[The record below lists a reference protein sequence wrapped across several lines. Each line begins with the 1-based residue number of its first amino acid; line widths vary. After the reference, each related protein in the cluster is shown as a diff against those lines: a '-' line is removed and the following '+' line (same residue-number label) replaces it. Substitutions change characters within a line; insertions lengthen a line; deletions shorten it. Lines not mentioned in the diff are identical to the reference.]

1 MDYIKQ
7 YKLLYKIKKNYG
19 KTSIKLYDMLEK
31 IINDLNISSILDYGC
46 GKSKL
51 LDLIKK
57 NKKIKVYKYDPAI
70 KKYSKLT
77 KNKVNLV
84 ICTDVLQHVP
94 LYDLDRVLKEIKSKG
109 VYVLF
114 YIKCTNHKT
123 KLPNKTYA
131 NCTVYDK
138 KWWLEKLSNY
148 YDDIK
153 EIKIKDLT
161 SVCFIMKGENTMNY
175 DVNIREETFG
185 GTLMDVKT
193 GKRVYITKKELKN
206 ILNNNIFPKD
216 LEYLSKDNL
225 NIKFTKLT
233 KKVENMFSFF
243 DIVYL
248 ELTRACNL
256 KCIHCLNNSG
266 IKQKDELTK
275 EDLLNLIKKFSSLGV
290 QEIRFTGGEP
300 LLFNGIYDLIKFAT
314 EEGICTSLGTN
325 GTLITKDV
333 AKKLKESGL
342 KKVVVSIDGNKKT
355 HDKIRGKKNYQK
367 AMNGLKYLQK
377 NGINVRVNSVI
388 MKSNM
393 EDVIKLAKKMSR
405 KKITI
410 FIRRFISSGRGKE
423 LENNMLNKND
433 YDHVRNK
440 LQKELTKKTYVNGH
454 YLRNDEGVNSR
465 IKLPFV
471 IKGCKA
477 GQRAITVLPNGDV
490 NLCGFLAAQDF
501 PKVGN
506 IKEIDDFLNFWITI
520 NKNDCLLNLRNNL
533 DKYNKLLNVQETY
546 CLAYIANYLKDNK
559 L

>member
-7 YKLLYKIKKNYG
+7 YKLLYKRKKNYG
-19 KTSIKLYDMLEK
+19 KTSIKLYDMLKK
-31 IINDLNISSILDYGC
+31 IINDLNISSVLDYGC

-57 NKKIKVYKYDPAI
+57 NKKIKIYRYDPAI

-109 VYVLF
+109 IYILF

-153 EIKIKDLT
+153 EIKISDLT
-161 SVCFIMKGENTMNY
+161 SVCFIMKGENIMNY
-175 DVNIREETFG
+175 DINIREEVFG

-216 LEYLSKDNL
+216 LQYLNKDNL

-275 EDLLNLIKKFSSLGV
+275 EDLLKLIKNFSSHGV

-325 GTLITKDV
+325 GTLVTKEV

-342 KKVVVSIDGNKKT
+342 KKVVVSIDGNKKI

-367 AMNGLKYLQK
+367 AMNGLKHLQK

-410 FIRRFISSGRGKE
+410 FIRRFISSGRGKH
-423 LENNMLNKND
+423 LENNMLNKKD
-433 YDHVRNK
+433 YDYVRNK

-454 YLRNDEGVNSR
+454 YLRNDEGVNPR

-471 IKGCKA
+471 IRGCKA
-477 GQRAITVLPNGDV
+477 GQRAITILPNGDI

-506 IKEIDDFLNFWITI
+506 IKELDDFLDFWILI
-520 NKNDCLLNLRNNL
+520 NKNDHLLNLRNNL

>member
-7 YKLLYKIKKNYG
+7 YELLYKIKKNYG

-31 IINDLNISSILDYGC
+31 IINDLNILSVLDYGC

-57 NKKIKVYKYDPAI
+57 NKKIKIYRYDPAI

-77 KNKVNLV
+77 KNKTDLV

-109 VYVLF
+109 IYILF

-153 EIKIKDLT
+153 EIKISDLT
-161 SVCFIMKGENTMNY
+161 SVCFIMKGENIMNY
-175 DVNIREETFG
+175 DINIREETFG

-206 ILNNNIFPKD
+206 ILNKNIFPKD
-216 LEYLSKDNL
+216 LEYLKKDNL
-225 NIKFTKLT
+225 NIKFTRLT

-275 EDLLNLIKKFSSLGV
+275 EDLLKLIKNFSSHGV

-300 LLFNGIYDLIKFAT
+300 LLFNGIYDLIRFAT

-325 GTLITKDV
+325 GTLVTKEV

-342 KKVVVSIDGNKKT
+342 KKVFVSIDGNKKT

-367 AMNGLKYLQK
+367 AMHGLKYLQK

-410 FIRRFISSGRGKE
+410 FIRRFISSGRGKH
-423 LENNMLNKND
+423 LENNMLNKKD
-433 YDHVRNK
+433 YDYVRNK

-465 IKLPFV
+465 IKLPFE
-471 IKGCKA
+471 IRGCKA
-477 GQRAITVLPNGDV
+477 GQRAITILPNGDV

-520 NKNDCLLNLRNNL
+520 NKNDYLLNLRNNL

>member
-7 YKLLYKIKKNYG
+7 YELLYKRKKNYG
-19 KTSIKLYDMLEK
+19 KTSIKLYDMLKK
-31 IINDLNISSILDYGC
+31 IINDLNISSVLDYGC

-57 NKKIKVYKYDPAI
+57 NKKIKIYRYDPAI

-77 KNKVNLV
+77 KNKTDLV

-109 VYVLF
+109 IYILF

-123 KLPNKTYA
+123 KLPNGTYA

-148 YDDIK
+148 FYDIK
-153 EIKIKDLT
+153 EIKISDLT
-161 SVCFIMKGENTMNY
+161 SVCFIMKGENIMNY
-175 DVNIREETFG
+175 DINIREETFG

-206 ILNNNIFPKD
+206 ILNKNIFPKD
-216 LEYLSKDNL
+216 LEYLKKDNL

-233 KKVENMFSFF
+233 KKIGNMFSFF

-275 EDLLNLIKKFSSLGV
+275 DELLKLIKKLSSLGV

-300 LLFNGIYDLIKFAT
+300 LLFNGIYDLIRFAT

-325 GTLITKDV
+325 GTLVTKEV

-367 AMNGLKYLQK
+367 AMNGLKYLKQ
-377 NGINVRVNSVI
+377 NDINVRVNSVI
-388 MKSNM
+388 MESNM
-393 EDVIKLAKKMSR
+393 DDVIKLAKKMSR

-423 LENNMLNKND
+423 LENNMLNKKD
-433 YDHVRNK
+433 YDYVRNK

-454 YLRNDEGVNSR
+454 YLRNDEGVNPR

-471 IKGCKA
+471 IRGCKA
-477 GQRAITVLPNGDV
+477 GQRAITILPNGDI

-506 IKEIDDFLNFWITI
+506 IKEIDDFLDFWILI
-520 NKNDCLLNLRNNL
+520 NKNDHLLNLRNNL

>member
-7 YKLLYKIKKNYG
+7 YELLYKIKKNYG

-31 IINDLNISSILDYGC
+31 IINDLNILSVLDYGC

-57 NKKIKVYKYDPAI
+57 NKKIKIYRYDPAI
-70 KKYSKLT
+70 KKYSTLT
-77 KNKVNLV
+77 KNKTDLV

-109 VYVLF
+109 IYILF

-153 EIKIKDLT
+153 EIKISDLT
-161 SVCFIMKGENTMNY
+161 SVCFIMKGENIMNY
-175 DVNIREETFG
+175 DINIREEVFG

-216 LEYLSKDNL
+216 LEYLKKDNL
-225 NIKFTKLT
+225 NIKFTRLT

-243 DIVYL
+243 DIFYL

-275 EDLLNLIKKFSSLGV
+275 EDLLKLIKNFSSHGV

-300 LLFNGIYDLIKFAT
+300 LLFNGIYDLIRFAT

-325 GTLITKDV
+325 GTLVTKEV

-367 AMNGLKYLQK
+367 AMKGLKYLQK

-423 LENNMLNKND
+423 LEDNMLNKND
-433 YDHVRNK
+433 YDYVRNK

-465 IKLPFV
+465 IKLPFE
-471 IKGCKA
+471 IRGCKA
-477 GQRAITVLPNGDV
+477 GQRAITILPNGDV
-490 NLCGFLAAQDF
+490 NLCGFLATQDF

-520 NKNDCLLNLRNNL
+520 NKNDYLLNLRNNL

>member
-1 MDYIKQ
+1 M
-7 YKLLYKIKKNYG
+7 
-19 KTSIKLYDMLEK
+19 
-31 IINDLNISSILDYGC
+31 ILDYGC

-57 NKKIKVYKYDPAI
+57 NSKIKIFKYDPAI

-77 KNKVNLV
+77 KNKTDLV

-109 VYVLF
+109 IYILF

-123 KLPNKTYA
+123 KLPNGTYA

-153 EIKIKDLT
+153 EIKISDLT
-161 SVCFIMKGENTMNY
+161 SVCFIMKGENIMNY
-175 DVNIREETFG
+175 DINIREETFG

-206 ILNNNIFPKD
+206 ILNKNIFPKD
-216 LEYLSKDNL
+216 LEYLKKDNL
-225 NIKFTKLT
+225 NIKFTRLT

-275 EDLLNLIKKFSSLGV
+275 DELLKLIKKLSSLGV

-325 GTLITKDV
+325 GTLITKEV

-367 AMNGLKYLQK
+367 AMNGLKYLKQ
-377 NGINVRVNSVI
+377 NDINVRVNSVI
-388 MKSNM
+388 MESNM
-393 EDVIKLAKKMSR
+393 DDVIKLAKKMSR

-433 YDHVRNK
+433 YDYVRNK
-440 LQKELTKKTYVNGH
+440 LQKELAKKTYVNGH
-454 YLRNDEGVNSR
+454 YLRNDEGVNPR

-471 IKGCKA
+471 IRGCKA
-477 GQRAITVLPNGDV
+477 GQRAITILPNGDI

-506 IKEIDDFLNFWITI
+506 IKEIDDFLNFWILI
-520 NKNDCLLNLRNNL
+520 NKNDHLLNLRNNL

>member
-7 YKLLYKIKKNYG
+7 YKLLYKRKKNYG
-19 KTSIKLYDMLEK
+19 KTSIKLYDMLKK
-31 IINDLNISSILDYGC
+31 IINDLNISSVLDYGC

-57 NKKIKVYKYDPAI
+57 NKKIKIYRYDPAI

-109 VYVLF
+109 IYILF

-153 EIKIKDLT
+153 EIKISDLT
-161 SVCFIMKGENTMNY
+161 SVCFIMKGENIMNY
-175 DVNIREETFG
+175 DINIREEVFG

-216 LEYLSKDNL
+216 LQYLNKDNL

-275 EDLLNLIKKFSSLGV
+275 EDLLKLIKNFSSHGV

-300 LLFNGIYDLIKFAT
+300 LLFNGIYDLIRFAT

-325 GTLITKDV
+325 GTLVTKEV

-367 AMNGLKYLQK
+367 AMHGLKYLQK

-423 LENNMLNKND
+423 LEDNMLNKND
-433 YDHVRNK
+433 YDYVRNK

-454 YLRNDEGVNSR
+454 YLRNNEGVNSR
-465 IKLPFV
+465 IKLPFE
-471 IKGCKA
+471 IRGCKA
-477 GQRAITVLPNGDV
+477 GQRAITILPNGDV

-520 NKNDCLLNLRNNL
+520 NKNDYLLNLRNNL

>member
-7 YKLLYKIKKNYG
+7 YKLLYKRKKNYG
-19 KTSIKLYDMLEK
+19 KTSIKLYDMLKK
-31 IINDLNISSILDYGC
+31 IINDLNILSVLDYGC

-57 NKKIKVYKYDPAI
+57 NSKIKIFKYDPAI

-77 KNKVNLV
+77 KNKTDLV

-109 VYVLF
+109 IYILF

-153 EIKIKDLT
+153 EIKISDLT
-161 SVCFIMKGENTMNY
+161 SVCFIMKGENIMNY
-175 DVNIREETFG
+175 DINIREEVFG

-206 ILNNNIFPKD
+206 ILNNNIFPKA
-216 LEYLSKDNL
+216 LQYLNKDNL

-233 KKVENMFSFF
+233 KKIGNMFSFF

-275 EDLLNLIKKFSSLGV
+275 EDLLKLIKNFSSLGV

-325 GTLITKDV
+325 GTLITKEV

-367 AMNGLKYLQK
+367 AMNGLKYLKQ
-377 NGINVRVNSVI
+377 NDINVRVNSVI

-393 EDVIKLAKKMSR
+393 DDVIKLAKKMSR

-423 LENNMLNKND
+423 LENNMLNKKD
-433 YDHVRNK
+433 YDYVRNK

-454 YLRNDEGVNSR
+454 YLRNDEGVNPR

-471 IKGCKA
+471 IRGCKA
-477 GQRAITVLPNGDV
+477 GQRAITILPNGDI

-506 IKEIDDFLNFWITI
+506 IKELDDFLDFWILI
-520 NKNDCLLNLRNNL
+520 NKNDHLLNLRNNL

>member
-7 YKLLYKIKKNYG
+7 YELLYKIKKNYG
-19 KTSIKLYDMLEK
+19 KTSIKLYDMLKK
-31 IINDLNISSILDYGC
+31 IINDLNISSVLDYGC

-57 NKKIKVYKYDPAI
+57 NSKIKIFKYDSAI
-70 KKYSKLT
+70 KKYSTLT
-77 KNKVNLV
+77 KNKTDLV

-109 VYVLF
+109 IYILF

-123 KLPNKTYA
+123 KLPNGTYA

-138 KWWLEKLSNY
+138 KWWLEKLSTYFYN
-148 YDDIK
+148 IK
-153 EIKIKDLT
+153 EIKISDLT
-161 SVCFIMKGENTMNY
+161 SVCFIMKGENIMNY
-175 DVNIREETFG
+175 DVNIREEVFG

-206 ILNNNIFPKD
+206 ILNKNIFPKD
-216 LEYLSKDNL
+216 LQYLKKDNL
-225 NIKFTKLT
+225 NIKFTRLT

-275 EDLLNLIKKFSSLGV
+275 DELLKLIKKLSSLGV

-325 GTLITKDV
+325 GTLITKEV

-367 AMNGLKYLQK
+367 AMHGLKYLQK

-393 EDVIKLAKKMSR
+393 DDVIKLAKKMSR

-423 LENNMLNKND
+423 LENNMLNKKD
-433 YDHVRNK
+433 YNYVRNK

-465 IKLPFV
+465 IKLPFE
-471 IKGCKA
+471 IRGCKA
-477 GQRAITVLPNGDV
+477 GQRAITILPNGDI

-506 IKEIDDFLNFWITI
+506 IKELDDFLDFWILI
-520 NKNDCLLNLRNNL
+520 NKNDHLLNLRNNL

>member
-7 YKLLYKIKKNYG
+7 YKLLYKRKKNYG
-19 KTSIKLYDMLEK
+19 KTSIKLYDMLKK
-31 IINDLNISSILDYGC
+31 IINDLNISSVLDYGC

-57 NKKIKVYKYDPAI
+57 NKKIKIYRYDPAI

-109 VYVLF
+109 IYILF

-153 EIKIKDLT
+153 EIKISDLT
-161 SVCFIMKGENTMNY
+161 SVCFIMKGENIMNY
-175 DVNIREETFG
+175 DINIREEVFG

-216 LEYLSKDNL
+216 LQYLNKDNL

-275 EDLLNLIKKFSSLGV
+275 EDLLKLIKNFSSHGV

-300 LLFNGIYDLIKFAT
+300 LLFNGIYDLIRFAT

-325 GTLITKDV
+325 GTLVTKEV

-367 AMNGLKYLQK
+367 AMHGLKYLQK

-410 FIRRFISSGRGKE
+410 FIRRFISSGRGKH
-423 LENNMLNKND
+423 LENNMLNKKD
-433 YDHVRNK
+433 YDYVRNK

-465 IKLPFV
+465 IKLPFE
-471 IKGCKA
+471 IRGCKA
-477 GQRAITVLPNGDV
+477 GQRAITILPNGDV

-506 IKEIDDFLNFWITI
+506 IKEIDDFLNFWILI
-520 NKNDCLLNLRNNL
+520 NKNDHLLNLRNNL

>member
-7 YKLLYKIKKNYG
+7 YKLLYKRKKNYG
-19 KTSIKLYDMLEK
+19 KTSIKLYDMLKK
-31 IINDLNISSILDYGC
+31 IINDLNISSVLDYGC

-57 NKKIKVYKYDPAI
+57 NSKIKIFKYDPAI

-77 KNKVNLV
+77 KNKTDLV

-109 VYVLF
+109 IYILF

-123 KLPNKTYA
+123 KLPNGTYA

-153 EIKIKDLT
+153 EIKISDLT
-161 SVCFIMKGENTMNY
+161 SVCFIMKGENIMNY
-175 DVNIREETFG
+175 DINIREEVFG

-216 LEYLSKDNL
+216 LQYLNKDNL

-233 KKVENMFSFF
+233 KKIGNMFSFF

-275 EDLLNLIKKFSSLGV
+275 EGLLKLIKNFSSHGV

-325 GTLITKDV
+325 GTLVTKEV

-355 HDKIRGKKNYQK
+355 HDKIRGRKNYQK
-367 AMNGLKYLQK
+367 AMHGLKYLQK
-377 NGINVRVNSVI
+377 NGINVRINSVI

-410 FIRRFISSGRGKE
+410 FIRRFISSGRGKH
-423 LENNMLNKND
+423 LENNMLNKKD
-433 YDHVRNK
+433 YDYVRNK

-454 YLRNDEGVNSR
+454 YLRNDEGVNPR

-471 IKGCKA
+471 IRGCKA
-477 GQRAITVLPNGDV
+477 GQRAITILPNGDI

-520 NKNDCLLNLRNNL
+520 NKNDYLLNLRNNL

>member
-7 YKLLYKIKKNYG
+7 YELLYKIKKNYG
-19 KTSIKLYDMLEK
+19 KTSIKLYDMLKK
-31 IINDLNISSILDYGC
+31 IINDLNISSVLDYGC

-57 NKKIKVYKYDPAI
+57 NSKIKIFKYDPAI
-70 KKYSKLT
+70 KKYSTLT
-77 KNKVNLV
+77 KNKTDLV

-109 VYVLF
+109 IYILF

-123 KLPNKTYA
+123 KLPNGTYA

-138 KWWLEKLSNY
+138 KWWLEKLSTYFYN
-148 YDDIK
+148 IK
-153 EIKIKDLT
+153 EIKISDLT
-161 SVCFIMKGENTMNY
+161 SVCFIMKGENIMNY
-175 DVNIREETFG
+175 DVNIREEVFG

-206 ILNNNIFPKD
+206 ILNKNIFPKD
-216 LEYLSKDNL
+216 LQYLKKDNL
-225 NIKFTKLT
+225 NIKFTRLT

-275 EDLLNLIKKFSSLGV
+275 DELLKLIKKLSSLGV

-325 GTLITKDV
+325 GTLITKEV

-355 HDKIRGKKNYQK
+355 HDKIRGRKNYQK
-367 AMNGLKYLQK
+367 AMNGLKYLKQ
-377 NGINVRVNSVI
+377 NDINVRVNSVI

-393 EDVIKLAKKMSR
+393 DDVIKLAKKMSR

-423 LENNMLNKND
+423 LENNMLNKKD
-433 YDHVRNK
+433 YDYVRNK

-465 IKLPFV
+465 IKLPFE
-471 IKGCKA
+471 IRGCKA
-477 GQRAITVLPNGDV
+477 GQRAITILPNGDI

-506 IKEIDDFLNFWITI
+506 IKELDDFLDFWILI
-520 NKNDCLLNLRNNL
+520 NKNDHLLNLRNNL

>member
-7 YKLLYKIKKNYG
+7 YELLYKIKKNYG
-19 KTSIKLYDMLEK
+19 KTSIKLYDMLKK
-31 IINDLNISSILDYGC
+31 IINDLNISSVLDYGC

-57 NKKIKVYKYDPAI
+57 NSKIKIFKYDPAI
-70 KKYSKLT
+70 KKYSTLT
-77 KNKVNLV
+77 KNKTDLV

-109 VYVLF
+109 IYILF

-123 KLPNKTYA
+123 KLPNGTYA

-153 EIKIKDLT
+153 EIKISDLT
-161 SVCFIMKGENTMNY
+161 SVCFIMKGENIMNY
-175 DVNIREETFG
+175 DINIREETFG

-206 ILNNNIFPKD
+206 ILNKNIFPKD
-216 LEYLSKDNL
+216 LEYLKKDNL
-225 NIKFTKLT
+225 NIKFTRLT
-233 KKVENMFSFF
+233 KKIGNMFSFF

-275 EDLLNLIKKFSSLGV
+275 DELLKLIKKLSSLGV

-300 LLFNGIYDLIKFAT
+300 LLFNGIYDLIRFAT

-325 GTLITKDV
+325 GTLVTKEV

-367 AMNGLKYLQK
+367 AMNGLKYLKQ
-377 NGINVRVNSVI
+377 NDINVRVNSVI
-388 MKSNM
+388 MESNM
-393 EDVIKLAKKMSR
+393 DDVIKLAKKMSR

-423 LENNMLNKND
+423 LENNMLNKKD
-433 YDHVRNK
+433 YDYVRNK

-454 YLRNDEGVNSR
+454 YLRNDEGVNPR

-471 IKGCKA
+471 IRGCKA
-477 GQRAITVLPNGDV
+477 GQRAITILPNGDV

-506 IKEIDDFLNFWITI
+506 IKEIDDFLNFWILI
-520 NKNDCLLNLRNNL
+520 NKNDHLLNLRNNL

>member
-7 YKLLYKIKKNYG
+7 YKLLYKRKKNYG

-31 IINDLNISSILDYGC
+31 IINDLNILSVLDYGC

-57 NKKIKVYKYDPAI
+57 NSKIKIFKYDPAI

-77 KNKVNLV
+77 KNKTDLV

-109 VYVLF
+109 IYILF

-123 KLPNKTYA
+123 KLPNGTYA

-153 EIKIKDLT
+153 EIKISDLT
-161 SVCFIMKGENTMNY
+161 SVCFIMKGENIMNY
-175 DVNIREETFG
+175 DINIREEVFG

-206 ILNNNIFPKD
+206 ILNKNIFPKD
-216 LEYLSKDNL
+216 LEYLKKDNL
-225 NIKFTKLT
+225 NIKFTRLT
-233 KKVENMFSFF
+233 KKIGNMFSFF

-275 EDLLNLIKKFSSLGV
+275 DELLKLIKKLSSLGV

-325 GTLITKDV
+325 GTLITKEV

-367 AMNGLKYLQK
+367 AMQGLKYLQK

-393 EDVIKLAKKMSR
+393 DDVIKLAKKMSR

-423 LENNMLNKND
+423 LENNMLNKKD
-433 YDHVRNK
+433 YDYVRNK

-454 YLRNDEGVNSR
+454 YLRNDEGVNPR

-471 IKGCKA
+471 IRGCKA
-477 GQRAITVLPNGDV
+477 GQRAITILPNGDI

-506 IKEIDDFLNFWITI
+506 IKELDDFLDFWILV
-520 NKNDCLLNLRNNL
+520 NKNDHLLNLRNNL

>member
-7 YKLLYKIKKNYG
+7 YELLYKIKKNYG

-31 IINDLNISSILDYGC
+31 IINDLNILSVLDYGC

-57 NKKIKVYKYDPAI
+57 NKKIKIYRYDPAI

-77 KNKVNLV
+77 KNKTDLV

-109 VYVLF
+109 IYILF

-153 EIKIKDLT
+153 EIKISDLT
-161 SVCFIMKGENTMNY
+161 SVCFIMKGENIMNY
-175 DVNIREETFG
+175 DINIREEVFG

-206 ILNNNIFPKD
+206 ILNKNIFPKD
-216 LEYLSKDNL
+216 LEYLKKDNL
-225 NIKFTKLT
+225 NIKFTRLT

-275 EDLLNLIKKFSSLGV
+275 EDLLKLIKNFSSHGV

-325 GTLITKDV
+325 GTLVTKEV

-410 FIRRFISSGRGKE
+410 FIRRFISSGRGKH
-423 LENNMLNKND
+423 LENNMLNKKD
-433 YDHVRNK
+433 YDYVRNK

-465 IKLPFV
+465 IKLPFE
-471 IKGCKA
+471 IRGCKA
-477 GQRAITVLPNGDV
+477 GQRAITILPNGDV
-490 NLCGFLAAQDF
+490 NLCGFLATQDF

-520 NKNDCLLNLRNNL
+520 NKNDYLLNLRNNL

>member
-7 YKLLYKIKKNYG
+7 YELLYKIKKNYG

-31 IINDLNISSILDYGC
+31 IINHLNILSVLDYGC

-57 NKKIKVYKYDPAI
+57 NKKIKIYRYDPAI

-77 KNKVNLV
+77 KNKTDLV

-109 VYVLF
+109 IYILF

-153 EIKIKDLT
+153 EIKISDLT
-161 SVCFIMKGENTMNY
+161 SVCFIMKGENIMNY
-175 DVNIREETFG
+175 DINIREEVFG

-216 LEYLSKDNL
+216 LQYLNKDNL

-233 KKVENMFSFF
+233 KKIGNMFSFF

-275 EDLLNLIKKFSSLGV
+275 EDLLKLIKNFSSHGV

-300 LLFNGIYDLIKFAT
+300 LLFNGIYDLIRFAT

-325 GTLITKDV
+325 GTLVTKEV

-355 HDKIRGKKNYQK
+355 HDKIRGRKNYQK
-367 AMNGLKYLQK
+367 AMHGLKYLQK

-423 LENNMLNKND
+423 LENNMLNKKD
-433 YDHVRNK
+433 YDYVRNK

-465 IKLPFV
+465 IKLPFE
-471 IKGCKA
+471 IRGCKA
-477 GQRAITVLPNGDV
+477 GQRAITILPNGDV

-506 IKEIDDFLNFWITI
+506 IKEIDDFLNFWILI
-520 NKNDCLLNLRNNL
+520 NKNDHLLNLRNNL

>member
-7 YKLLYKIKKNYG
+7 YELLYKIKKNYG

-31 IINDLNISSILDYGC
+31 IINDLNILSVLDYGC

-57 NKKIKVYKYDPAI
+57 NKKIKIYRYDPAI

-77 KNKVNLV
+77 KNKTDLV

-109 VYVLF
+109 IYILF

-153 EIKIKDLT
+153 EIKISDLT
-161 SVCFIMKGENTMNY
+161 SVCFIMKGENIMNY
-175 DVNIREETFG
+175 DINIREEVFG

-216 LEYLSKDNL
+216 LQYLNKDNL

-233 KKVENMFSFF
+233 KKIGNMFSFF
-243 DIVYL
+243 DVVYL

-275 EDLLNLIKKFSSLGV
+275 EDLLKLIKNFSSLGV

-325 GTLITKDV
+325 GTLITKEV

-367 AMNGLKYLQK
+367 AMNGLKYLKQ
-377 NGINVRVNSVI
+377 NDINVRVNSVI

-393 EDVIKLAKKMSR
+393 DDVIKLAKKMSR

-423 LENNMLNKND
+423 LENNMLNKKD
-433 YDHVRNK
+433 YDYVRNK

-465 IKLPFV
+465 IKLPFE
-471 IKGCKA
+471 IRGCKA
-477 GQRAITVLPNGDV
+477 GQRAITILPNGDI

-506 IKEIDDFLNFWITI
+506 IKEIDDFLNFWILI
-520 NKNDCLLNLRNNL
+520 NKNDHLLNLRNNL

>member
-7 YKLLYKIKKNYG
+7 YELLYKIKKNYG

-31 IINDLNISSILDYGC
+31 IINDLNILSVLDYGC

-57 NKKIKVYKYDPAI
+57 NKKIKIYRYDPAI

-77 KNKVNLV
+77 KNKTDLV

-109 VYVLF
+109 IYILF

-153 EIKIKDLT
+153 EIKISDLT
-161 SVCFIMKGENTMNY
+161 SVCFIMKGENIMNY
-175 DVNIREETFG
+175 DINIREEVFG

-216 LEYLSKDNL
+216 LQYLNKDNL

-275 EDLLNLIKKFSSLGV
+275 EDLLKLIKNFSSHGV

-325 GTLITKDV
+325 GTLVTKEV

-342 KKVVVSIDGNKKT
+342 KKVVVSIDGNKKI
-355 HDKIRGKKNYQK
+355 HDKIRGRKNYQK
-367 AMNGLKYLQK
+367 AMHGLKYLQK

-393 EDVIKLAKKMSR
+393 EDVIKLAKKISR

-410 FIRRFISSGRGKE
+410 FIRRFISSGRGKH
-423 LENNMLNKND
+423 LENNMLNKKD
-433 YDHVRNK
+433 YDYVRNK

-465 IKLPFV
+465 IKLPFE
-471 IKGCKA
+471 IRECKA
-477 GQRAITVLPNGDV
+477 GQRAITILPNGDV

-520 NKNDCLLNLRNNL
+520 NKKDYLLNLRNNL

>member
-7 YKLLYKIKKNYG
+7 YKLLYKRKKNYG
-19 KTSIKLYDMLEK
+19 KTSIKLYDMLKK
-31 IINDLNISSILDYGC
+31 IINDLNISSVLDYGC

-57 NKKIKVYKYDPAI
+57 NKKIKIYRYDPAI

-109 VYVLF
+109 IYILF

-153 EIKIKDLT
+153 EIKISDLT
-161 SVCFIMKGENTMNY
+161 SVCFIMKGENIMNY
-175 DVNIREETFG
+175 DVNIREEVFG

-216 LEYLSKDNL
+216 LEYLKKDNL
-225 NIKFTKLT
+225 NIKFTRLT

-275 EDLLNLIKKFSSLGV
+275 EDLLKLIKNFSSHGV

-300 LLFNGIYDLIKFAT
+300 LLFNGIYDLIRFAT

-325 GTLITKDV
+325 GTLITKEV

-367 AMNGLKYLQK
+367 AMNGLKYLKQ
-377 NGINVRVNSVI
+377 NDINVRVNSVI

-393 EDVIKLAKKMSR
+393 DDVIKLAKKMSR

-410 FIRRFISSGRGKE
+410 FIRRFISSGRGKH
-423 LENNMLNKND
+423 LEDNMLNKND
-433 YDHVRNK
+433 YDYVRNK

-465 IKLPFV
+465 IKLPFE
-471 IKGCKA
+471 IRGCKA
-477 GQRAITVLPNGDV
+477 GQRAITILPNGDI

-520 NKNDCLLNLRNNL
+520 NKNDYLLNLRNNL

>member
-7 YKLLYKIKKNYG
+7 YELLYKIKKNYG
-19 KTSIKLYDMLEK
+19 KTSIKLYDMLKK
-31 IINDLNISSILDYGC
+31 IINDLNISSVLDYGC

-57 NKKIKVYKYDPAI
+57 NSKIKIFKYDPAI
-70 KKYSKLT
+70 KKYSTLT
-77 KNKVNLV
+77 KNKTDLV

-109 VYVLF
+109 IYILF

-123 KLPNKTYA
+123 KLPNGTYA

-138 KWWLEKLSNY
+138 KWWLEKLSTYFYN
-148 YDDIK
+148 IK
-153 EIKIKDLT
+153 EIKISDLT
-161 SVCFIMKGENTMNY
+161 SVCFIMKGENIMNY
-175 DVNIREETFG
+175 DINIREEVFG

-206 ILNNNIFPKD
+206 ILNKNIFPKD
-216 LEYLSKDNL
+216 LQYLKKDNL
-225 NIKFTKLT
+225 NIKFTRLT

-275 EDLLNLIKKFSSLGV
+275 DELLKLIKKLSSLGV

-325 GTLITKDV
+325 GTLITKEV

-367 AMNGLKYLQK
+367 AMHGLKYLQK

-393 EDVIKLAKKMSR
+393 DDVIKLAKKMSR

-423 LENNMLNKND
+423 LENNMLNKKD
-433 YDHVRNK
+433 YDYVRNK

-465 IKLPFV
+465 IKLPFE
-471 IKGCKA
+471 IRGCKA
-477 GQRAITVLPNGDV
+477 GQRAITILPNGDI

-506 IKEIDDFLNFWITI
+506 IKELDDFLDFWILI
-520 NKNDCLLNLRNNL
+520 NKNDHLLNLRNNL

>member
-7 YKLLYKIKKNYG
+7 YELLYKIKKNYG
-19 KTSIKLYDMLEK
+19 KTSIKLYDMLKK
-31 IINDLNISSILDYGC
+31 IINDLNISSVLDYGC

-57 NKKIKVYKYDPAI
+57 NSKIKIFKYDPAI
-70 KKYSKLT
+70 KKYSTLT
-77 KNKVNLV
+77 KNKTDLV

-109 VYVLF
+109 IYILF

-123 KLPNKTYA
+123 KLPNGTYA

-138 KWWLEKLSNY
+138 KWWLEKLSTYFYN
-148 YDDIK
+148 IK
-153 EIKIKDLT
+153 EIKISDLT
-161 SVCFIMKGENTMNY
+161 SVCFIMKGENIMNY
-175 DVNIREETFG
+175 DVNIREEVFG

-206 ILNNNIFPKD
+206 ILNKNIFPKD
-216 LEYLSKDNL
+216 LQYLKKDNL
-225 NIKFTKLT
+225 NIKFTRLT

-275 EDLLNLIKKFSSLGV
+275 DELLKLIKKLSSLGV

-325 GTLITKDV
+325 GTLITKEV

-367 AMNGLKYLQK
+367 AMHGLKYLQK

-393 EDVIKLAKKMSR
+393 DDVIKLAKKMSR

-423 LENNMLNKND
+423 LENNMLNKKD
-433 YDHVRNK
+433 YNYVRNK

-465 IKLPFV
+465 IKLPFE
-471 IKGCKA
+471 IRGCKA
-477 GQRAITVLPNGDV
+477 GQRAITILPNGDI

-506 IKEIDDFLNFWITI
+506 IKELDDFLDFWILI
-520 NKNDCLLNLRNNL
+520 NKNDHLLNLRNNL

>member
-7 YKLLYKIKKNYG
+7 YELLYKIKKNYG

-31 IINDLNISSILDYGC
+31 IINDLNILSVLDYGC

-57 NKKIKVYKYDPAI
+57 NKKIKIYRYDPAI

-77 KNKVNLV
+77 KNKTDLV

-109 VYVLF
+109 IYILF

-153 EIKIKDLT
+153 EIKISDLT
-161 SVCFIMKGENTMNY
+161 SVCFIMKGENIMNY
-175 DVNIREETFG
+175 DINIREEVFG

-216 LEYLSKDNL
+216 LQYLNKDNL

-233 KKVENMFSFF
+233 KKIGNMFSFF
-243 DIVYL
+243 DVVYL

-275 EDLLNLIKKFSSLGV
+275 EDLLKLIKNFSSLGV

-300 LLFNGIYDLIKFAT
+300 LLFNGIYDLIRFAT

-325 GTLITKDV
+325 GTLVTKEV

-355 HDKIRGKKNYQK
+355 HDKIRGRKNYQK
-367 AMNGLKYLQK
+367 AMHGLKYLQK

-410 FIRRFISSGRGKE
+410 FIRRFISSGRGKH
-423 LENNMLNKND
+423 LENNMLNKKD
-433 YDHVRNK
+433 YDYVRNK

-465 IKLPFV
+465 IKLPFE
-471 IKGCKA
+471 IRGCKA
-477 GQRAITVLPNGDV
+477 GQRAITILPNGDI

-506 IKEIDDFLNFWITI
+506 IKELDDFLNFWITI
-520 NKNDCLLNLRNNL
+520 NKNDYLLNLRNNL

>member
-7 YKLLYKIKKNYG
+7 YKLLYKRKKNYG

-31 IINDLNISSILDYGC
+31 IINDLNILSVLDYGC

-57 NKKIKVYKYDPAI
+57 NKKIKIYRYDPAI

-77 KNKVNLV
+77 KNKTDLV

-109 VYVLF
+109 IYILF

-123 KLPNKTYA
+123 KLPNGTYA

-153 EIKIKDLT
+153 EIKISDLT
-161 SVCFIMKGENTMNY
+161 SVCFIMKGENIMNY
-175 DVNIREETFG
+175 DINIREEVFG

-206 ILNNNIFPKD
+206 ILNKNIFPKD
-216 LEYLSKDNL
+216 LEYLKKDNL
-225 NIKFTKLT
+225 NIKFTRLT

-275 EDLLNLIKKFSSLGV
+275 EDLLKLIKKLSSLGV

-300 LLFNGIYDLIKFAT
+300 LLFNGIYDLIRFAT

-325 GTLITKDV
+325 GTLVTKEV

-367 AMNGLKYLQK
+367 AMNGLKYLKQ
-377 NGINVRVNSVI
+377 NDINVRVNSVI
-388 MKSNM
+388 MESNM
-393 EDVIKLAKKMSR
+393 DDVIKLAKKMSR

-423 LENNMLNKND
+423 LENNMLNKKD
-433 YDHVRNK
+433 YDYVRNK

-465 IKLPFV
+465 IKLPFE
-471 IKGCKA
+471 IRGCKA
-477 GQRAITVLPNGDV
+477 GQRAITILPNGDI

-506 IKEIDDFLNFWITI
+506 IKELDDFLDFWILI
-520 NKNDCLLNLRNNL
+520 NKNDHLLNLRNNL

>member
-7 YKLLYKIKKNYG
+7 YELLYKIKKNYG

-31 IINDLNISSILDYGC
+31 IINDLNILSVLDYGC

-57 NKKIKVYKYDPAI
+57 NKKIKIYRCDPAI

-77 KNKVNLV
+77 KNKTDLV

-109 VYVLF
+109 IYILF

-153 EIKIKDLT
+153 EIKISDLT
-161 SVCFIMKGENTMNY
+161 SVCFIMKGENIMNY
-175 DVNIREETFG
+175 DINIREEVFG

-206 ILNNNIFPKD
+206 ILNKNIFPKD
-216 LEYLSKDNL
+216 LQYLNKDNL

-275 EDLLNLIKKFSSLGV
+275 EDLLKLIKNFSSHGV

-300 LLFNGIYDLIKFAT
+300 LLFNGIYDLIRFAT

-325 GTLITKDV
+325 GTLVTKEV

-355 HDKIRGKKNYQK
+355 HDKIRGRKNYQK
-367 AMNGLKYLQK
+367 AMHGLKYLQK

-410 FIRRFISSGRGKE
+410 FIRRFISSGRGKH
-423 LENNMLNKND
+423 LENNMLNKKD
-433 YDHVRNK
+433 YAYVRNK

-465 IKLPFV
+465 IKLPFE
-471 IKGCKA
+471 IRGCKA
-477 GQRAITVLPNGDV
+477 GQRAITILPNGDV

-520 NKNDCLLNLRNNL
+520 NKNDYLLNLRNNL

>member
-7 YKLLYKIKKNYG
+7 YKLLYKRKKNYG
-19 KTSIKLYDMLEK
+19 KTSIKLYDMLKK
-31 IINDLNISSILDYGC
+31 IINDLNISSVLDYGC

-57 NKKIKVYKYDPAI
+57 NKKIKIYRYDPAI

-109 VYVLF
+109 IYILF

-153 EIKIKDLT
+153 EIKISDLT
-161 SVCFIMKGENTMNY
+161 SVCFIMKGENIMNY
-175 DVNIREETFG
+175 DINIREEVFG

-216 LEYLSKDNL
+216 LQYLNKDNL

-275 EDLLNLIKKFSSLGV
+275 EDLLKLIKNFSSHGV

-300 LLFNGIYDLIKFAT
+300 LLFNGIYDLIRFAT

-325 GTLITKDV
+325 GTLVTKEV

-367 AMNGLKYLQK
+367 AMHGLKYLQK

-410 FIRRFISSGRGKE
+410 FIRRFISSGRGKH
-423 LENNMLNKND
+423 LENNMLNKKD
-433 YDHVRNK
+433 YDYVRNK

-465 IKLPFV
+465 IKLPFE
-471 IKGCKA
+471 IRGCKA
-477 GQRAITVLPNGDV
+477 GQRAITILPNGDV

-520 NKNDCLLNLRNNL
+520 NKNDYLLNLRNNL

>member
-7 YKLLYKIKKNYG
+7 YELLYKIKKNYG
-19 KTSIKLYDMLEK
+19 KTSIKLYDMLKK
-31 IINDLNISSILDYGC
+31 IINDLNISSVLDYGC

-57 NKKIKVYKYDPAI
+57 NSKIKIFKYDPAI
-70 KKYSKLT
+70 KKYSTLT
-77 KNKVNLV
+77 KNKTNLV

-109 VYVLF
+109 IYILF

-123 KLPNKTYA
+123 KLPNGTYA

-138 KWWLEKLSNY
+138 KWWLEKLSTYFYN
-148 YDDIK
+148 IK
-153 EIKIKDLT
+153 EIKISDLT
-161 SVCFIMKGENTMNY
+161 SVCFIMKGENIMNY
-175 DVNIREETFG
+175 DVNIREEVFG

-206 ILNNNIFPKD
+206 ILNKNIFPKD
-216 LEYLSKDNL
+216 LQYLKKDNL
-225 NIKFTKLT
+225 NIKFTRLT

-275 EDLLNLIKKFSSLGV
+275 DELLKLIKKLSSLGV

-325 GTLITKDV
+325 GTLITKEV
-333 AKKLKESGL
+333 AKELKESGL

-367 AMNGLKYLQK
+367 AMHGLKYLQK

-393 EDVIKLAKKMSR
+393 DDVIKLAKKMSR

-423 LENNMLNKND
+423 LENNMLNKKD
-433 YDHVRNK
+433 YNYVRNK

-465 IKLPFV
+465 IKLPFE
-471 IKGCKA
+471 IRGCKA
-477 GQRAITVLPNGDV
+477 GQRAITILPNGDI

-506 IKEIDDFLNFWITI
+506 IKELDDFLDFWILI
-520 NKNDCLLNLRNNL
+520 NKNDHLLNLRNNL

>member
-7 YKLLYKIKKNYG
+7 YKLLYKRKKNYG

-31 IINDLNISSILDYGC
+31 IINDLNILSVLDYGC

-57 NKKIKVYKYDPAI
+57 NSKIKIFKYDPAI
-70 KKYSKLT
+70 KKYSTLT
-77 KNKVNLV
+77 KNKTDLV

-109 VYVLF
+109 IYILF

-123 KLPNKTYA
+123 KLPNGTYA

-153 EIKIKDLT
+153 EIKISDLT
-161 SVCFIMKGENTMNY
+161 SVCFIMKGENIMNY
-175 DVNIREETFG
+175 DINIREEVFG

-206 ILNNNIFPKD
+206 ILNKNIFPKD
-216 LEYLSKDNL
+216 LEYLKKDNL
-225 NIKFTKLT
+225 NIKFTRLT
-233 KKVENMFSFF
+233 KKIGNMFSFF

-275 EDLLNLIKKFSSLGV
+275 EDLLKLIKNFSSHGV

-300 LLFNGIYDLIKFAT
+300 LLFNGIYDLIRFAT
-314 EEGICTSLGTN
+314 KEGICTSLGTN
-325 GTLITKDV
+325 GTLITKEV

-393 EDVIKLAKKMSR
+393 DDVIKLAKKMSR

-423 LENNMLNKND
+423 LEDNMLNKND
-433 YDHVRNK
+433 YDYVRNK

-465 IKLPFV
+465 IKLPFE
-471 IKGCKA
+471 IRGCKA
-477 GQRAITVLPNGDV
+477 GQRAITILPNGDV

-506 IKEIDDFLNFWITI
+506 IKEIDDFLDFWILI
-520 NKNDCLLNLRNNL
+520 NKNDHLLNLRNNL

>member
-7 YKLLYKIKKNYG
+7 YELLYKIKKNYG

-31 IINDLNISSILDYGC
+31 IINDLNILSVLDYGC

-57 NKKIKVYKYDPAI
+57 NKKIKIYRYDPAI

-77 KNKVNLV
+77 KNKTDLV

-109 VYVLF
+109 IYILF

-153 EIKIKDLT
+153 EIKISDLT
-161 SVCFIMKGENTMNY
+161 SVCFIMKGENIMNY
-175 DVNIREETFG
+175 DINIREEVFG

-216 LEYLSKDNL
+216 LQYLNKDNL

-233 KKVENMFSFF
+233 KKIGNMFSFF
-243 DIVYL
+243 DVVYL

-275 EDLLNLIKKFSSLGV
+275 EDLLKLIKNFSSLGV

-325 GTLITKDV
+325 GTLITKEV

-367 AMNGLKYLQK
+367 AMNGLKYLKQ
-377 NGINVRVNSVI
+377 NDINVRVNSVI

-393 EDVIKLAKKMSR
+393 DDVIKLAKKMSR

-423 LENNMLNKND
+423 LENNMLNKKD
-433 YDHVRNK
+433 YDYVRNK

-465 IKLPFV
+465 IKLPFE
-471 IKGCKA
+471 IRGCKA
-477 GQRAITVLPNGDV
+477 GQRAITILLNGDI

-506 IKEIDDFLNFWITI
+506 IKELDDFLDFWILI
-520 NKNDCLLNLRNNL
+520 NKNDHLLNLRNNL

>member
-148 YDDIK
+148 YYDIK

>member
-7 YKLLYKIKKNYG
+7 YKLLYKRKKNYG
-19 KTSIKLYDMLEK
+19 KTSIKLYDMLKK
-31 IINDLNISSILDYGC
+31 IINDLNISSVLDYGC

-57 NKKIKVYKYDPAI
+57 NKKIKIYRYDPAI

-77 KNKVNLV
+77 KNKTDLV

-109 VYVLF
+109 IYILF

-153 EIKIKDLT
+153 EIKISDLT
-161 SVCFIMKGENTMNY
+161 SVCFIMKGENIMNY
-175 DVNIREETFG
+175 DVNIREEVFG

-206 ILNNNIFPKD
+206 ILNKNIFPKD
-216 LEYLSKDNL
+216 LEYLKKDNL
-225 NIKFTKLT
+225 NIKFTRLT

-275 EDLLNLIKKFSSLGV
+275 EDLLKLIKNFSSHGV

-300 LLFNGIYDLIKFAT
+300 LLFNGIYDLIRFAT

-325 GTLITKDV
+325 GTLVTKEV

-367 AMNGLKYLQK
+367 AMHGLKYLQK

-410 FIRRFISSGRGKE
+410 FIRRFISSGRGKH
-423 LENNMLNKND
+423 LENNMLNKKD
-433 YDHVRNK
+433 YDYVRNK

-465 IKLPFV
+465 IKLPFE
-471 IKGCKA
+471 IRGCKA
-477 GQRAITVLPNGDV
+477 GQRAITILPNGDV

-520 NKNDCLLNLRNNL
+520 NKNDHLLNLRNNL

>member
-7 YKLLYKIKKNYG
+7 YELLYKIKKNYG

-31 IINDLNISSILDYGC
+31 IINDLNILSVLDYGC

-57 NKKIKVYKYDPAI
+57 NKKIKIYRYDPAI

-77 KNKVNLV
+77 KNKTDLV

-109 VYVLF
+109 VYILF

-153 EIKIKDLT
+153 EIKISDLT
-161 SVCFIMKGENTMNY
+161 SVCFIMKGENIMNY
-175 DVNIREETFG
+175 DINIREEVFG

-216 LEYLSKDNL
+216 LQYLNKDNL

-233 KKVENMFSFF
+233 KKIGNMFSFF

-275 EDLLNLIKKFSSLGV
+275 EDLLKLIKNFSSHGV

-300 LLFNGIYDLIKFAT
+300 LLFNGIYDLIRFAT

-325 GTLITKDV
+325 GTLITKEV

-367 AMNGLKYLQK
+367 AMNGLKYLKQ
-377 NGINVRVNSVI
+377 NDINVRVNSVI

-410 FIRRFISSGRGKE
+410 FIRRFISSGRGKH
-423 LENNMLNKND
+423 LENNMLNKKD
-433 YDHVRNK
+433 YDYVRNK

-465 IKLPFV
+465 IKLPFE
-471 IKGCKA
+471 IRGCKA
-477 GQRAITVLPNGDV
+477 GQRAITILPNGDV

-506 IKEIDDFLNFWITI
+506 IKEIDDFLNFWILI
-520 NKNDCLLNLRNNL
+520 NKNDHLLNLRNNL

>member
-7 YKLLYKIKKNYG
+7 YELLYKIKKNYG

-31 IINDLNISSILDYGC
+31 IINDLNILSVLDYGC

-57 NKKIKVYKYDPAI
+57 NKKIKIYRYDPAI

-77 KNKVNLV
+77 KNKTDLV

-109 VYVLF
+109 IYILF

-123 KLPNKTYA
+123 KLPNGTYA

-153 EIKIKDLT
+153 EIKISDLT
-161 SVCFIMKGENTMNY
+161 SVCFIMKGENIMNY
-175 DVNIREETFG
+175 DVNIREEVFG

-206 ILNNNIFPKD
+206 ILNKNIFPKD
-216 LEYLSKDNL
+216 LEYLKKDNL

-233 KKVENMFSFF
+233 KKIGNMFSFF

-275 EDLLNLIKKFSSLGV
+275 EDLLKLIKNFSSHGV

-300 LLFNGIYDLIKFAT
+300 LLFNGIYDLIRFAT

-325 GTLITKDV
+325 GTLVTKEV

-355 HDKIRGKKNYQK
+355 HDKIRGRKNYQK
-367 AMNGLKYLQK
+367 AMHGLKYLQK

-423 LENNMLNKND
+423 LENNMLNKKD
-433 YDHVRNK
+433 YDYVRNK

-465 IKLPFV
+465 IKLPFE
-471 IKGCKA
+471 IRGCKA

-506 IKEIDDFLNFWITI
+506 IKEIDDFLNFWILI
-520 NKNDCLLNLRNNL
+520 NKNDHLLNLRNNL

>member
-7 YKLLYKIKKNYG
+7 YELLYKIKKNYG
-19 KTSIKLYDMLEK
+19 KTSIKLYDMLKK
-31 IINDLNISSILDYGC
+31 IINDLNISSVLDYGC

-57 NKKIKVYKYDPAI
+57 NSKIKIFKYDPAI

-77 KNKVNLV
+77 KNKTDLV

-109 VYVLF
+109 IYILF

-153 EIKIKDLT
+153 EIKISDLT
-161 SVCFIMKGENTMNY
+161 SVCFIMKGENIMNY
-175 DVNIREETFG
+175 DINIREEVFG

-206 ILNNNIFPKD
+206 ILNKNIFPKD
-216 LEYLSKDNL
+216 LEYLKKDNL
-225 NIKFTKLT
+225 NIKFTRLT
-233 KKVENMFSFF
+233 KKIGNMFSFF

-275 EDLLNLIKKFSSLGV
+275 DELLKLIKKLSSLGV

-325 GTLITKDV
+325 GTLITKEV

-367 AMNGLKYLQK
+367 AMHGLKYLQK

-393 EDVIKLAKKMSR
+393 DDVIKLAKKMSR

-423 LENNMLNKND
+423 LENNMLNKKD
-433 YDHVRNK
+433 YDYVRNK
-440 LQKELTKKTYVNGH
+440 LQKELAKKTYVNGH
-454 YLRNDEGVNSR
+454 YLRNDEGVNPR

-471 IKGCKA
+471 IRGCKA
-477 GQRAITVLPNGDV
+477 GQRAITILPNGDI

-506 IKEIDDFLNFWITI
+506 IKELDDFLDFWILI
-520 NKNDCLLNLRNNL
+520 NKNDHLLNLRNNL

>member
-7 YKLLYKIKKNYG
+7 YKLLYKRKKNYG
-19 KTSIKLYDMLEK
+19 KTSIKLYDMLKK
-31 IINDLNISSILDYGC
+31 IINDLNISSVLDYGC

-57 NKKIKVYKYDPAI
+57 NKKIKIYRYDPAI

-109 VYVLF
+109 IYILF

-153 EIKIKDLT
+153 EIKISDLT
-161 SVCFIMKGENTMNY
+161 SVCFIMKGENIMNY
-175 DVNIREETFG
+175 DINIREEVFG

-216 LEYLSKDNL
+216 LQYLNKDNL

-275 EDLLNLIKKFSSLGV
+275 EDLLKLIKNFSSHGV

-300 LLFNGIYDLIKFAT
+300 LLFNGIYDLIRFAT

-325 GTLITKDV
+325 GTLVTKEV

-367 AMNGLKYLQK
+367 AMHGLKYLQK

-410 FIRRFISSGRGKE
+410 FIRRFISSGRGKH
-423 LENNMLNKND
+423 LENNMLNKKD
-433 YDHVRNK
+433 YDYVRNK

-465 IKLPFV
+465 IKLPFE
-471 IKGCKA
+471 IRGCKA
-477 GQRAITVLPNGDV
+477 GQRAITILPNGDV

-520 NKNDCLLNLRNNL
+520 NKKDYLLNLRNNL

>member
-7 YKLLYKIKKNYG
+7 YELLYKIKKNYG

-31 IINDLNISSILDYGC
+31 IINDLNILSVLDYGC

-57 NKKIKVYKYDPAI
+57 NKKIKIYRYDPAI

-77 KNKVNLV
+77 KNKTDLV

-109 VYVLF
+109 IYILF

-153 EIKIKDLT
+153 EIKISDLT
-161 SVCFIMKGENTMNY
+161 SVCFIMKGEKIMNY
-175 DVNIREETFG
+175 DINIREEVFG

-216 LEYLSKDNL
+216 LQYLNKDNL

-275 EDLLNLIKKFSSLGV
+275 EDLLKLIKNFSSHGV

-300 LLFNGIYDLIKFAT
+300 LLFNGIYDLIRFAT

-325 GTLITKDV
+325 GTLVTKEV

-355 HDKIRGKKNYQK
+355 HDKIRGRKNYQK
-367 AMNGLKYLQK
+367 AMHGLKYLQK

-423 LENNMLNKND
+423 LENNMLNKKD
-433 YDHVRNK
+433 YDYVRNK

-465 IKLPFV
+465 IKLPFE
-471 IKGCKA
+471 IRGCKA
-477 GQRAITVLPNGDV
+477 GQRAITILPNGDV

-520 NKNDCLLNLRNNL
+520 NKNDYLLNLRNNL

>member
-7 YKLLYKIKKNYG
+7 YKLLYKRKKNYG
-19 KTSIKLYDMLEK
+19 KTSIKLYDMLKK
-31 IINDLNISSILDYGC
+31 IINDLNISSVLDYGC

-57 NKKIKVYKYDPAI
+57 NSKIKIFKYDPAI

-77 KNKVNLV
+77 KNKTDLV

-109 VYVLF
+109 IYILF

-123 KLPNKTYA
+123 KLPNGTYA

-153 EIKIKDLT
+153 EIKISDLT
-161 SVCFIMKGENTMNY
+161 SVCFIMKGENIMNY
-175 DVNIREETFG
+175 DINIREEVFG

-206 ILNNNIFPKD
+206 ILNKNIFPKD
-216 LEYLSKDNL
+216 LEYLKKDNL
-225 NIKFTKLT
+225 NIKFTRLT

-275 EDLLNLIKKFSSLGV
+275 DELLKLIKKLSSLGV

-325 GTLITKDV
+325 GTLVTKEV

-342 KKVVVSIDGNKKT
+342 KKVVVSIDGNKKI
-355 HDKIRGKKNYQK
+355 HDKIRGRKNYQK
-367 AMNGLKYLQK
+367 AMHGLKYLQK

-393 EDVIKLAKKMSR
+393 DDVIKLAKKMSR

-423 LENNMLNKND
+423 LEDNMLNKKD
-433 YDHVRNK
+433 YDYVRNK
-440 LQKELTKKTYVNGH
+440 LQKELAKKTYVNGH
-454 YLRNDEGVNSR
+454 YLRNDEGVNPR

-471 IKGCKA
+471 IRGCKA
-477 GQRAITVLPNGDV
+477 GQRAITILPNGDI

-506 IKEIDDFLNFWITI
+506 IKELDDFLNFWITI
-520 NKNDCLLNLRNNL
+520 NKNDYLLNLRNNL

>member
-7 YKLLYKIKKNYG
+7 YELLYKIKKNYG

-31 IINDLNISSILDYGC
+31 IINDLNILSVLDYGC

-57 NKKIKVYKYDPAI
+57 NKKIKIYRYDPAI

-77 KNKVNLV
+77 KNKTDLV

-109 VYVLF
+109 IYILF

-153 EIKIKDLT
+153 EIKISDLT
-161 SVCFIMKGENTMNY
+161 SVCFIMKGENIMNY
-175 DVNIREETFG
+175 DINIREEVFG

-216 LEYLSKDNL
+216 LEYLKKDNL
-225 NIKFTKLT
+225 NIKFTRLT

-275 EDLLNLIKKFSSLGV
+275 EDLLKLIKNFSSHGV

-300 LLFNGIYDLIKFAT
+300 LLFNGIYDLIRFAT

-325 GTLITKDV
+325 GTLVTKEV

-355 HDKIRGKKNYQK
+355 HDKIRGRKNYQK
-367 AMNGLKYLQK
+367 AMHGLKYLQK

-393 EDVIKLAKKMSR
+393 DDVIKLAKKMSR

-423 LENNMLNKND
+423 LENNMLNKKD
-433 YDHVRNK
+433 YDYVRNK

-465 IKLPFV
+465 IKLPFE
-471 IKGCKA
+471 IRGCKA
-477 GQRAITVLPNGDV
+477 GQRAITILPNGDI

-506 IKEIDDFLNFWITI
+506 IKEIDDFLNFWILI
-520 NKNDCLLNLRNNL
+520 NKNDHLLNLRNNL

>member
-7 YKLLYKIKKNYG
+7 YELLYKIKKNYG
-19 KTSIKLYDMLEK
+19 KTSIKLYDMLKK
-31 IINDLNISSILDYGC
+31 IINDLNISSVLDYGC

-57 NKKIKVYKYDPAI
+57 NSKIKIFKYDPAI
-70 KKYSKLT
+70 KKYSTLT
-77 KNKVNLV
+77 KNKTDLV

-109 VYVLF
+109 IYILF

-123 KLPNKTYA
+123 KLPNGTYA

-138 KWWLEKLSNY
+138 KWWLEKLSTYFYN
-148 YDDIK
+148 IK
-153 EIKIKDLT
+153 EIKISDLT
-161 SVCFIMKGENTMNY
+161 SVCFIMKGENIMNY
-175 DVNIREETFG
+175 DVNIREEVFG

-206 ILNNNIFPKD
+206 ILNKNIFPKD
-216 LEYLSKDNL
+216 LQYLKKDNL
-225 NIKFTKLT
+225 NIKFTRLT

-275 EDLLNLIKKFSSLGV
+275 DELLKLIKKLSSLGV

-325 GTLITKDV
+325 GTLITKEV

-367 AMNGLKYLQK
+367 AMHGLKYLQK

-393 EDVIKLAKKMSR
+393 DDVIKLAKKMSR

-410 FIRRFISSGRGKE
+410 FTRRFISSGRGKE
-423 LENNMLNKND
+423 LENNMLNKKD
-433 YDHVRNK
+433 YDYVRNK

-465 IKLPFV
+465 IKLPFE
-471 IKGCKA
+471 IRGCKA
-477 GQRAITVLPNGDV
+477 GQRAITILPNGDI

-506 IKEIDDFLNFWITI
+506 IKELDDFLDFWILI
-520 NKNDCLLNLRNNL
+520 NKNDHLLNLRNNL